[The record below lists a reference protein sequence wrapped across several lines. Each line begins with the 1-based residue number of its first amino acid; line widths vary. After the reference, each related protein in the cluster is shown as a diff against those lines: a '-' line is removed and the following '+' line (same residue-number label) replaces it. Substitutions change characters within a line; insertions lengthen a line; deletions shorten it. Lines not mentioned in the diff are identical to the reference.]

1 MPSLSSHHSSETTK
15 LLFIG
20 DSSSGKTG
28 ALASLAAVGYK
39 LRILDFDNGI
49 DVLKHWLTHPNSS
62 YLKTN
67 PSCLDNVHYVTL
79 TDPMKAAANGKL
91 YYTKAQAWAR
101 AMNLLYE
108 WKDGDINLGKITT
121 WGPDTVLVIDS
132 LTMCTT
138 AAHTHHLSMNGKLAA
153 NPTQNEARRD
163 IGQAQNYIRD
173 LLTMLYDKE
182 VKCNVIITSHI
193 VYVTEQGTAPKPD
206 EPNSGGMPIGYPSTI
221 GRALSPHVPR
231 WFNNML
237 IARTEGAG
245 SMAKRKIFTVPQV
258 IGGQLVNAK
267 ISAPLAVAKE
277 YPIET
282 GLADFFKALR
292 T

>member
-28 ALASLAAVGYK
+28 ALASLAAAGYK

-108 WKDGDINLGKITT
+108 WKDGDINLGKIT
-121 WGPDTVLVIDS
+121 
-132 LTMCTT
+132 
-138 AAHTHHLSMNGKLAA
+138 
-153 NPTQNEARRD
+153 
-163 IGQAQNYIRD
+163 
-173 LLTMLYDKE
+173 
-182 VKCNVIITSHI
+182 
-193 VYVTEQGTAPKPD
+193 
-206 EPNSGGMPIGYPSTI
+206 
-221 GRALSPHVPR
+221 
-231 WFNNML
+231 
-237 IARTEGAG
+237 
-245 SMAKRKIFTVPQV
+245 
-258 IGGQLVNAK
+258 
-267 ISAPLAVAKE
+267 
-277 YPIET
+277 
-282 GLADFFKALR
+282 
-292 T
+292 